1 MTEGVGSAT
10 KSATP
15 VRAAPPTQA
24 KSIILFSDGTG
35 NSSAKL
41 FKTNVFRLYEAV
53 DLGPPSEGKQRQ
65 IAYYDNGVGT
75 SALRPLAML
84 GGIFGIG
91 LKRNVLEIYRYACR
105 NYDPDSLPPNESDI
119 SEKGDHIYGFGF
131 SRGAFTM
138 RLVIGL
144 IADQG
149 LVPYTTEGE
158 LQHKSKQAWKA
169 FRRTSRRRA
178 LQWIAALF
186 RHERPQSEAEAAARG
201 ASLNSAAEQA
211 ARKGYDHRENHWPV
225 IRMIG
230 VFDTVAAYGGPVT
243 EITRAIDNWIYPL
256 SMPNY
261 ALHPQVRCARHA
273 LALDDERDSFWPL
286 LWDEVAERR
295 MYGAQVDGKDAP
307 WLREGR
313 LQQVWFA
320 GMHADVGGGYPDES
334 LSYVSLLWMIEEA
347 NGCQLRTVDCITQ
360 RYVALAN
367 SFGPIH
373 DSRSGFASYYR
384 YQPRKIRAFLARPKD
399 DAALT
404 STLGLRDP
412 LIGQERAQ
420 KGLLET
426 PVVHESVVARIA
438 TGTDGYA
445 PIVLPEQYHV
455 VPPGELTETIELKTS
470 GDDSS
475 SSAAEEP
482 SPERDGGRRP
492 AQHLAVHTPLLP
504 PHIRDWLSPDAMA
517 AVARAMER
525 SWDDVWK
532 RRAAYF
538 LTVLATIAL
547 LTMPWWVPRPSGA
560 AGETDLQ
567 LVWDGRNM
575 IGNIIRLPG
584 ELLPDMA
591 QRWID
596 AWANNSA
603 CFVML
608 TILLILFRRMGGRYQ
623 RQIRDRA
630 RDIWHA
636 HVPRIPPATAG
647 NAPTGLAAHQPSHLE
662 RWRNGERYQRSLQL
676 FKWGVLP
683 NLVFAPLLLA
693 LIVLLAGGVVTQA
706 ALPWVERSSALCGR
720 DGSTVEIANLQVG
733 FATADICNRT
743 GGTVAKGDT
752 YRITFEIVDPWRD
765 GSAETT
771 PGGLGAGDLRW
782 FAGYA
787 GIPLRRVLDAGYL
800 EPLVAVRSKEG
811 GFFTRLFGSV
821 PIRRLQFQP
830 VENRPNAYQAEYRA
844 PTDGELFLFANDAVL
859 LFYPRTF
866 YQHIGANRGTACVT
880 IVSAAAS
887 AAPPQVEASDTTREL
902 CRTALERN
910 KPRPAASRAAPPPR

>member
-1 MTEGVGSAT
+1 MTEGVGSAA
-10 KSATP
+10 KSVTP
-15 VRAAPPTQA
+15 VGAAPPTEA

-53 DLGPPSEGKQRQ
+53 DLGPPSQGKQRQ

-75 SALRPLAML
+75 SALRPLALL

-105 NYDPDSLPPNESDI
+105 NYDPNSLPPDESDVA
-119 SEKGDHIYGFGF
+119 EKGDHIYGFGF

-149 LVPYTTEGE
+149 LVSFTSERE
-158 LQHKSKQAWKA
+158 LQRKSKQAWKA
-169 FRRTSRRRA
+169 FRRTSRRRV
-178 LQWIAALF
+178 LQWIAGQF
-186 RHERPQSEAEAAARG
+186 RRERPQSEAEAAARG
-201 ASLNSAAEQA
+201 ASLDSAAAQP
-211 ARKGYDHRENHWPV
+211 ARKGYDHRENHRPV

-230 VFDTVAAYGGPVT
+230 VFDTVAAYGGPVA

-261 ALHPQVRCARHA
+261 ALDPQVRCARHA

-295 MYGAQVDGKDAP
+295 MHGARIDGKEAP

-347 NGCQLRTVDCITQ
+347 NGCQLRTVDCITE

-373 DSRSGFASYYR
+373 DSRSGFGSYYR
-384 YQPRKIRAFLARPKD
+384 YQPRKIRAFLARPQD
-399 DAALT
+399 DPAVT
-404 STLGLRDP
+404 STRSLRDP
-412 LIGQERAQ
+412 LIGKGRER

-445 PIVLPEQYHV
+445 PIVLPDHYLV

-470 GDDSS
+470 GGQL
-475 SSAAEEP
+475 SAGAAP
-482 SPERDGGRRP
+482 SSPERDGGRRP
-492 AQHLAVHTPLLP
+492 AQRRAVRTPLLP
-504 PHIRDWLSPDAMA
+504 PHIRDWLSPAAMA
-517 AVARAMER
+517 AVARSMER
-525 SWDDVWK
+525 PWDAVWM
-532 RRAAYF
+532 RRLAYF

-547 LTMPWWVPRPSGA
+547 LAMPWWVKRPSGA
-560 AGETDLQ
+560 SSETELQ

-584 ELLPDMA
+584 ELLPDLA

-596 AWANNSA
+596 AWANNPPV
-603 CFVML
+603 FVAL
-608 TILLILFRRMGGRYQ
+608 TILLILFRRMGTRY
-623 RQIRDRA
+623 RRRIRDRA

-636 HVPRIPPATAG
+636 YVPRIPPA
-647 NAPTGLAAHQPSHLE
+647 APGHAPAGLAAHEPTGLE
-662 RWRNGERYQRSLQL
+662 RWRNNARYQRWLQL
-676 FKWGVLP
+676 AKWGILP
-683 NLVFAPLLLA
+683 NLVFAPLLLG
-693 LIVLLAGGVVTQA
+693 LIVLLAGGLVTQA
-706 ALPWVERSSALCGR
+706 ALPWMERSRALCSSG
-720 DGSTVEIANLQVG
+720 GTTVETRNLQAG
-733 FATADICNRT
+733 FATARTCNRT
-743 GGTVAKGDT
+743 GGTVVAGHT
-752 YRITFEIVDPWRD
+752 YRITFEIVEGWED
-765 GSAETT
+765 GNTAAT
-771 PGGLGAGDLRW
+771 PRGLAAGDLRW

-787 GIPLRRVLDAGYL
+787 GIPLRRVIDAGYL
-800 EPLVAVRSKEG
+800 EPLVAVRTKQG

-844 PTDGELFLFANDAVL
+844 PINGELFLFANDAVL
-859 LFYPRTF
+859 PFYPRTF
-866 YQHIGANRGTACVT
+866 YQHVGGNSGTACVT
-880 IVSAAAS
+880 IVSASAP
-887 AAPPQVEASDTTREL
+887 AAPPQAAPGDMTRAL
-902 CRTALERN
+902 CRAALERN
-910 KPRPAASRAAPPPR
+910 KPRPAATRPPPPPR